1 MVSSQHRSVISV
13 FHSRE
18 AVDSALQKLQAAGFD
33 PDKISVTSNRSEG
46 GTPSDRTDT
55 ANPALDSTDTTASA
69 TIDGDYAVVLEGTT
83 EEVDRAESV
92 LNNREIHQ
100 VSAHKLTDGAHE
112 HSDESPITANERQV
126 SSGEDSFGSV
136 LDLWKNYHTARS
148 NS

>member
-1 MVSSQHRSVISV
+1 MVSGQHRSVISV

-46 GTPSDRTDT
+46 GIPSAR
-55 ANPALDSTDTTASA
+55 ADTTNPVPYSTGTATSA
-69 TIDGDYAVVLEGTT
+69 TVDGDYAVVLDGTA
-83 EEVDRAESV
+83 EEADRAESV

-112 HSDESPITANERQV
+112 RSDEPPITANERQV
-126 SSGEDSFGSV
+126 SSGEDSFRA
-136 LDLWKNYHTARS
+136 KPEI
-148 NS
+148 